1 MIAVRA
7 VIERLLNNV
16 WYENSPL
23 SWLLIPLSWPVG
35 WVVNA
40 RLTHAPDKRSTPDGV
55 TVIVVGGLTVGGTGK
70 TPVLIALARWLSD
83 QGYRVGVVSRG
94 YKGQRASDLHR
105 VTERD
110 SAREVGDEA
119 LLIHRELGIPVCVC
133 SDRQRALEALVA
145 MGDVNVILSDDG
157 LQHYNMPR
165 DLEIVVLD
173 AHRGLGNGRLL
184 PAGPLREPGN
194 RLASVDWILERN
206 SPDADRGF
214 AYRPIRAKHLASGKF
229 LSWRDCVEAWAQQ
242 DVMAV
247 TGLGQPQQFFNM
259 LREQGLAPRGLALPD
274 HEVLDLPSL
283 NALTGDVILMTSKDA
298 IKLPDDADARLWVVE
313 IAVTLPPSVLDKVTA
328 TLAEPGPES

>member
-40 RLTHAPDKRSTPDGV
+40 RLTRAPDKRSTPDGV

-70 TPVLIALARWLSD
+70 TPVLIALARWLID

-94 YKGQRASDLHR
+94 YKGRRASNLHR
-105 VTERD
+105 VTKRD
-110 SAREVGDEA
+110 SACEVGDEA
-119 LLIHRELGIPVCVC
+119 LLTHRELGIPVFVC
-133 SDRQRALEALVA
+133 SDRQRALEELVEV
-145 MGDVNVILSDDG
+145 GDVNVILSDDG

-173 AHRGLGNGRLL
+173 ADRGLGNGRLL
-184 PAGPLREPGN
+184 PAGPLREPGH

-214 AYRPIRAKHLASGKF
+214 AYHPIRARHLVSGKV
-229 LSWRDCVEAWAQQ
+229 LSWQACVDSWAQQ
-242 DVMAV
+242 DVLAV
-247 TGLGQPQQFFNM
+247 TGLGQPQQFFDM
-259 LREQGLAPRGLALPD
+259 LRAQGLNPREVALPD

-283 NALTGDVILMTSKDA
+283 NALTGEVMLVTSKDA
-298 IKLPDDADARLWVVE
+298 IKLPMDADARLWVVE
-313 IAVTLPPSVLDKVTA
+313 IEVTLPPLLLDKVEA
-328 TLAEPGPES
+328 TLVELGRES

>member
-1 MIAVRA
+1 M
-7 VIERLLNNV
+7 
-16 WYENSPL
+16 
-23 SWLLIPLSWPVG
+23 
-35 WVVNA
+35 
-40 RLTHAPDKRSTPDGV
+40 
-55 TVIVVGGLTVGGTGK
+55 
-70 TPVLIALARWLSD
+70 
-83 QGYRVGVVSRG
+83 SRG
-94 YKGQRASDLHR
+94 YKGQRVSDLHR

-119 LLIHRELGIPVCVC
+119 LLIHREVGIPVCVC
-133 SDRQRALEALVA
+133 SDRQRALEELVA
-145 MGDVNVILSDDG
+145 VGDVNVILSDDG

-184 PAGPLREPGN
+184 PAGPLREPGH

-214 AYRPIRAKHLASGKF
+214 AYRPIRAKHLASGKV
-229 LSWRDCVEAWAQQ
+229 LSWQDCVEAWAQQ

-259 LREQGLAPRGLALPD
+259 LRERGLAPRELALPD

-283 NALTGDVILMTSKDA
+283 NALTGDLILMTSKDA
-298 IKLPDDADARLWVVE
+298 IKLPNDADARLWVVE
-313 IAVTLPPSVLDKVTA
+313 IAVTLPPSLLDKVTA
-328 TLAEPGPES
+328 TLAELGPES

>member
-7 VIERLLNNV
+7 VIERLLNDV
-16 WYENSPL
+16 WYENTPL
-23 SWLLIPLSWPVG
+23 SWLLIPFSWPVG

-40 RLTHAPDKRSTPDGV
+40 RRSRAPDKRSTPDGV

-70 TPVLIALARWLSD
+70 TPVLVALARWLID
-83 QGYRVGVVSRG
+83 REYRVGVVSRG
-94 YKGQRASDLHR
+94 YKGQRASDLHC

-119 LLIHRELGIPVCVC
+119 LLIRRELGIPVFVC
-133 SDRQRALEALVA
+133 RDRKRALQELVA
-145 MGDVNVILSDDG
+145 LGDVNVVLSDDG

-184 PAGPLREPGN
+184 PAGPLREPDR

-214 AYRPIRAKHLASGKF
+214 AYRPMRARHLASGKVLIWQTF
-229 LSWRDCVEAWAQQ
+229 VDSWAQQ

-247 TGLGQPQQFFNM
+247 TALGQPQQFFNM
-259 LREQGLAPRGLALPD
+259 LRAQGLNPREVALPD
-274 HEVLDLPSL
+274 HEVVDLPSL
-283 NALTGDVILMTSKDA
+283 NALAGDVILMTSKDA
-298 IKLPDDADARLWVVE
+298 IKLPNDADARLWVVE
-313 IAVTLPPSVLDKVTA
+313 IEVTLPPSLLDKVTA
-328 TLAEPGPES
+328 TLAEPGRES

>member
-7 VIERLLNNV
+7 VIERLLNEV
-16 WYENSPL
+16 WYENTPL

-40 RLTHAPDKRSTPDGV
+40 RRARAPDKRRTPDGV

-70 TPVLIALARWLSD
+70 TPVLIALARWLID

-110 SAREVGDEA
+110 AAREVGDEA
-119 LLIHRELGIPVCVC
+119 LLIRRELDIPVCVC
-133 SDRQRALEALVA
+133 SDRKRALEELVA
-145 MGDVNVILSDDG
+145 WGDVNVILSDDG

-214 AYRPIRAKHLASGKF
+214 AYRPIRARHLASGKV
-229 LSWRDCVEAWAQQ
+229 LSWHSCVDSLAQQ
-242 DVMAV
+242 DVIAV

-259 LREQGLAPRGLALPD
+259 LRAQGLNPREVALPD

-283 NALTGDVILMTSKDA
+283 NALTGDVIMMTSKDA
-298 IKLPDDADARLWVVE
+298 IKLPNNADARLWVVE
-313 IAVTLPPSVLDKVTA
+313 IEVTLPPLLLDKVAA
-328 TLAEPGPES
+328 TLVEPGRES

>member
-7 VIERLLNNV
+7 VIERLLNDV
-16 WYENSPL
+16 WYENTPL

-35 WVVNA
+35 WVVNVRRA
-40 RLTHAPDKRSTPDGV
+40 RAPDKRRTPDGV

-70 TPVLIALARWLSD
+70 TPVLIALARWLID

-94 YKGQRASDLHR
+94 YKGRRAPDLHR

-110 SAREVGDEA
+110 AAREVGDEA
-119 LLIHRELGIPVCVC
+119 LLIHRELDIPVCVC
-133 SDRQRALEALVA
+133 SDRKRALEELVA
-145 MGDVNVILSDDG
+145 WGDVNVILSDDG

-214 AYRPIRAKHLASGKF
+214 AYRPIRARHLASGKV
-229 LSWRDCVEAWAQQ
+229 LSWQDCVEAWAQQ

-259 LREQGLAPRGLALPD
+259 LRERGLAPRELALPD

-298 IKLPDDADARLWVVE
+298 IKLPNDADARLWVVE
-313 IAVTLPPSVLDKVTA
+313 IAVTLPPSLLDKVTA